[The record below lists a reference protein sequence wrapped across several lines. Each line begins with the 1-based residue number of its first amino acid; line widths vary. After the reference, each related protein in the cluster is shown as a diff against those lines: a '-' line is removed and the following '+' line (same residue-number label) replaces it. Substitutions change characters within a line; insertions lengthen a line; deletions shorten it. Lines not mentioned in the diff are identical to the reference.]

1 VTTTSQGGAPV
12 TGSGDALQ
20 AVEPPSLAGPGLG
33 SRARSAAWVLLPPLV
48 FFVLFV
54 AFLYVVSYV
63 ILSPERQFLL
73 PPPHEVVKNGFLNG
87 TNLREQLD
95 ALWDTTQVAAVGL
108 GIAFAIGTSLAVLM
122 SQAKWI
128 ERSLYPYAVIVQ
140 VTPILAIVPLIALWF
155 GYDFQARVVV
165 CVLIS
170 IFPIITSTLFGLL
183 TVDRN
188 LHDLF
193 TLHGAGR
200 LKRLFKLQIP
210 HAIPGIFVGLRV
222 SAGLSVIGAIVG
234 EFFFRQGTPGLGRL
248 LDLYRARLQS
258 DLLMSTLA
266 FACLLG
272 ISVFVVVGF
281 VGNRLT
287 KSWFEEQRS

>member
-1 VTTTSQGGAPV
+1 MTTTIEQPNTLADHAAAPAPRAAPR
-12 TGSGDALQ
+12 SRLR
-20 AVEPPSLAGPGLG
+20 ELAWTLF
-33 SRARSAAWVLLPPLV
+33 PPLV
-48 FFVLFV
+48 FFALFV
-54 AFLYVVSYV
+54 GFLYVVTYV
-63 ILSPERQFLL
+63 LLTPERRFLL
-73 PPPHEVVKNGFLNG
+73 PPPHTIVENGLLNG

-108 GIAFAIGTSLAVLM
+108 GIAFAIGTTLAILM

-140 VTPILAIVPLIALWF
+140 VTPILALVPLIAIWF

-170 IFPIITSTLFGLL
+170 LFPIITNTLWGLL
-183 TVDRN
+183 TVDSN

-193 TLHGAGR
+193 TLHRAGR
-200 LKRLFKLQIP
+200 LRRLLKLQLP
-210 HAIPGIFVGLRV
+210 HAVPAIFVGLRV

-248 LDLYRARLQS
+248 LDLYRARLQT
-258 DLLMSTLA
+258 DLLMSTLL
-266 FACLLG
+266 FACGLG
-272 ISVFVVVGF
+272 IAVFMIVGF
-281 VGNRLT
+281 VGNRMT
-287 KSWFEEQRS
+287 KSWFEAANR

>member
-1 VTTTSQGGAPV
+1 MTEANTPQNTSPPTPTVGAPR
-12 TGSGDALQ
+12 Q
-20 AVEPPSLAGPGLG
+20 R
-33 SRARSAAWVLLPPLV
+33 RARAWVMTIVQPLV

-54 AFLYVVSYV
+54 GFLYLVSYV
-63 ILSPERQFLL
+63 LLSSQRQFLL
-73 PPPHEVVKNGFLNG
+73 PPPHEVVQNGLLDRD
-87 TNLREQLD
+87 NLREQLT
-95 ALWDTTQVAAVGL
+95 ALWDTAKVALIGL
-108 GIAFAIGTSLAVLM
+108 AIAFAIGTSLAILM

-140 VTPILAIVPLIALWF
+140 VTPILAVVPLIALWF
-155 GYDFQARVVV
+155 GYDIQARVVV

-170 IFPIITSTLFGLL
+170 IFPIITNTLYGLL
-183 TVDRN
+183 TVDQN

-200 LKRLFKLQIP
+200 VRRLRKLQLP
-210 HAIPGIFVGLRV
+210 HAIPSIFVGLRV

-258 DLLMSTLA
+258 DLLMSTLL
-266 FACLLG
+266 FSCLLG
-272 ISVFVVVGF
+272 IAVFAAVGF

-287 KSWFEEQRS
+287 RNWFEEGGPS